1 MNRGPR
7 LPGVEDEGEPRVVVH
22 VDMDCFYAACERLK
36 EPELEG
42 EPLVVGMGYEGGETH
57 GAVATASYEARE
69 YGVES
74 AMPISQAL
82 EALPRRADV
91 ADGEDTEGTG
101 YYRPVD
107 VAFYREVGAQVKE
120 ILHDSAETVREVSID
135 EAYLDVSHVGWEGG
149 AASSARRRGKENGR
163 EPPLSGAAEAF
174 GEELKARIA
183 EAAGV
188 TASVGVA
195 PNMSAAKVASDFDKP
210 DGLVVVRPGEVA
222 EFLAPL
228 PVKELHGVGP
238 VTARELREAGI
249 ETAGDVADA
258 DPRALAD
265 RFGERGKTLHRR
277 ANGRDKRV
285 VEPQGDPKSVS
296 SESAFVEATADHET
310 KREKV
315 RELAAEVAERAA
327 AKGALY
333 RTIGIKVVEPPF
345 STNTRA
351 KSLPGPV
358 EDAELVEWVA
368 LSLLEE
374 FEDTTARKLGVRV
387 SKLDFGDS
395 DQSSLGS
402 YADEGTESGDTD
414 DPDRRERRRPNRAG
428 RGQTTFGDF

>member
-36 EPELEG
+36 DPDLVG
-42 EPLVVGMGYEGGETH
+42 EPLVVGMGYDHGETH

-82 EALPRRADV
+82 EALPRRAELDEG
-91 ADGEDTEGTG
+91 DPPEGTG
-101 YYRPVD
+101 HYRPVD
-107 VAFYREVGAQVKE
+107 MDYYQEVGAQVKA
-120 ILHDSAETVREVSID
+120 ILHESAETVREVSID
-135 EAYLDVSHVGWEGG
+135 EAYLDVSDVGWRAGT
-149 AASSARRRGKENGR
+149 
-163 EPPLSGAAEAF
+163 AEAF
-174 GEELKARIA
+174 GEELKARIR
-183 EAAGV
+183 EEVGV
-188 TASVGVA
+188 TASVGIA

-222 EFLAPL
+222 AFFAPL
-228 PVKELHGVGP
+228 DVEELHGVGP

-265 RFGERGKTLHRR
+265 RFGERGRALHRR
-277 ANGRDKRV
+277 ANGRDDRA

-296 SESAFVEATADHET
+296 SESAFVEATADPAT

-315 RELAAEVAERAA
+315 RDLAAEVAERAA

-345 STNTRA
+345 ATNTRA

-358 EDAELVEWVA
+358 DDPALVEEVA
-368 LSLLEE
+368 LDLLTE
-374 FEDTTARKLGVRV
+374 FETTTARKLGVRV
-387 SKLDFGDS
+387 SNLEFGENE
-395 DQSSLGS
+395 QSRLGS
-402 YADEGTESGDTD
+402 YADAGDESAVDTEGTDGERT
-414 DPDRRERRRPNRAG
+414 DRRRRRSDRPS
-428 RGQTTFGDF
+428 RGQTTFGDFDE

>member
-1 MNRGPR
+1 
-7 LPGVEDEGEPRVVVH
+7 VVVH

-36 EPELEG
+36 DPDLVG
-42 EPLVVGMGYEGGETH
+42 EPLVVGMGYDHGETH

-74 AMPISQAL
+74 SMPISQAL
-82 EALPRRADV
+82 EALPRRAELDEG
-91 ADGEDTEGTG
+91 DPPEGTG
-101 YYRPVD
+101 HYRPVD
-107 VAFYREVGAQVKE
+107 MDYYQEVGAQVKA
-120 ILHDSAETVREVSID
+120 ILHESAETVREVSID
-135 EAYLDVSHVGWEGG
+135 EAYLDVSDVGWRAGT
-149 AASSARRRGKENGR
+149 
-163 EPPLSGAAEAF
+163 AEAF
-174 GEELKARIA
+174 GEELKARIR
-183 EAAGV
+183 EEVGV
-188 TASVGVA
+188 TASVGIA

-222 EFLAPL
+222 AFFAPL
-228 PVKELHGVGP
+228 DVEELHGVGP

-265 RFGERGKTLHRR
+265 RFGERGRALHRR
-277 ANGRDKRV
+277 ANGRDDRA

-296 SESAFVEATADHET
+296 SESAFVEATADPAT

-315 RELAAEVAERAA
+315 RDLAAEVAERAA

-358 EDAELVEWVA
+358 DDPALVEEVA
-368 LSLLEE
+368 LDLLTE
-374 FEDTTARKLGVRV
+374 FETTTARKLGVRV
-387 SKLDFGDS
+387 SNLEFGENE
-395 DQSSLGS
+395 QSRLGS
-402 YADEGTESGDTD
+402 YADAGDESAVDTGGAD
-414 DPDRRERRRPNRAG
+414 GERTDRRRRRSDRPS
-428 RGQTTFGDF
+428 RGQTTFGDFDE

>member
-1 MNRGPR
+1 M
-7 LPGVEDEGEPRVVVH
+7 VVH

-91 ADGEDTEGTG
+91 GENEDTEGTG
-101 YYRPVD
+101 HYRPVD
-107 VAFYREVGAQVKE
+107 MEFYQEVGAQVKE

-135 EAYLDVSHVGWEGG
+135 EAYLDVSHVGWNGG
-149 AASSARRRGKENGR
+149 GT
-163 EPPLSGAAEAF
+163 EAF

-183 EAAGV
+183 EEAGV
-188 TASVGVA
+188 TASVGIA

-210 DGLVVVRPGEVA
+210 DGFVVVRPGEVA
-222 EFLAPL
+222 EFFAPL
-228 PVKELHGVGP
+228 PVEELHGVGP
-238 VTARELREAGI
+238 VTARELREEGI

-258 DPRALAD
+258 DSRALAD
-265 RFGERGKTLHRR
+265 RFGERGKALHRR
-277 ANGRDKRV
+277 ANGRDERV

-296 SESAFVEATADHET
+296 SESAFVEATADHPT

-358 EDAELVEWVA
+358 EDAELVESVA

-387 SKLDFGDS
+387 SNLDFGDS
-395 DQSSLGS
+395 EQSSLGS
-402 YADEGTESGDTD
+402 YADETTESDGTD
-414 DPDRRERRRPNRAG
+414 GSNLRERRRSNRSG